1 MAVRK
6 VGQLDLP
13 DFFAGLLVD
22 GNAAPVNRPEK
33 DLASTDGDTTA
44 IGREQHLFVIGSSFG

>member
-1 MAVRK
+1 
-6 VGQLDLP
+6 LDLP

-22 GNAAPVNRPEK
+22 GNAAPVNRPEE

-44 IGREQHLFVIGSSFG
+44 IGENNSFFVIGSSFG